1 MGDRHET
8 VNRHS
13 GIIRCACFL
22 SFDWSSRWNDV
33 LLKHPLPLP
42 KGEPGVCCIAHL
54 REQFYDQPALP
65 DRCFFDGKCKKS
77 RRIRPFVQNEL
88 ADQAGRM
95 YTLLGRG
102 REMKYKL
109 FQGWWVRFYFCCALM
124 MSTIVGILVFAV
136 WAGEDMILW
145 DMGLAGLYAVLGLC
159 MIFMQRRLLT
169 YVVTEPSAFCAY
181 SLTRRELCRI
191 DLRQTVYYARFTTL
205 ASGCGKIPLIAISN
219 EPFVYA
225 DYLGNIITRRR
236 FIQGYD
242 WKKVILMP
250 YDERTKPLLDLDAW
264 RCVR

>member
-1 MGDRHET
+1 
-8 VNRHS
+8 
-13 GIIRCACFL
+13 
-22 SFDWSSRWNDV
+22 
-33 LLKHPLPLP
+33 
-42 KGEPGVCCIAHL
+42 
-54 REQFYDQPALP
+54 
-65 DRCFFDGKCKKS
+65 
-77 RRIRPFVQNEL
+77 
-88 ADQAGRM
+88 
-95 YTLLGRG
+95 
-102 REMKYKL
+102 MKYKL

-136 WAGEDMILW
+136 WAGEEDMILW
-145 DMGLAGLYAVLGLC
+145 DVGLEGLYAVLWLC

-181 SLTRRELCRI
+181 SLMRRELCRI

-242 WKKVILMP
+242 WKKVAGGVGDAAPTEIYGIFSARFLCSGGAHRP
-250 YDERTKPLLDLDAW
+250 RPTKFL
-264 RCVR
+264 R

>member
-1 MGDRHET
+1 
-8 VNRHS
+8 
-13 GIIRCACFL
+13 
-22 SFDWSSRWNDV
+22 
-33 LLKHPLPLP
+33 
-42 KGEPGVCCIAHL
+42 
-54 REQFYDQPALP
+54 
-65 DRCFFDGKCKKS
+65 
-77 RRIRPFVQNEL
+77 
-88 ADQAGRM
+88 
-95 YTLLGRG
+95 
-102 REMKYKL
+102 MKYKL

-145 DMGLAGLYAVLGLC
+145 GMGLAGLYAVLWLC

-219 EPFVYA
+219 EPFVYS